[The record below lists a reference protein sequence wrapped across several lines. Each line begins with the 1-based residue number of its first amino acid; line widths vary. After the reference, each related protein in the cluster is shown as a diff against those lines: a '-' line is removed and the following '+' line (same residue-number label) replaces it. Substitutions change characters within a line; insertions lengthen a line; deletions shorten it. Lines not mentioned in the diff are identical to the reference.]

1 MGRISEILILA
12 VLFGAIIFG
21 IWLFEPLSLSSAGH
35 NFVETPSILLTAT
48 VFLCAG
54 FIPAAGLKTILTW
67 LRKRFEF
74 PTPASGAAFIAS
86 LFLGFVGGVM
96 LLLACLPGM
105 GKVSIHDAGA
115 LIVVV
120 FLFVLLPSAVLG
132 TVVGV
137 HLPWKVRFAFLIP
150 ILIIAN
156 TTVGY
161 LFLYMIAHLI

>member
-35 NFVETPSILLTAT
+35 NFVETPFILLTAII
-48 VFLCAG
+48 FFCAG

-67 LRKRFEF
+67 LHKRLEF
-74 PTPASGAAFIAS
+74 PPPESGAALIGS
-86 LFLGFVGGVM
+86 LFLGLAGGVT
-96 LLLACLPGM
+96 LILACLPGM
-105 GKVSIHDAGA
+105 GKVSIHDAGT

-120 FLFVLLPSAVLG
+120 FFFMLLPSAVLG

-137 HLPWKVRFAFLIP
+137 HLPWKVRFAALIP